1 MIDYSFLG
9 VEGLTG
15 DKMVRVWK
23 RASGGVSYI
32 LDDPKVRRE
41 WNRGDEVKI
50 VSFHELYTLLN
61 EPGGRAI
68 LQYFLLIKDQDVLKA
83 LSLPL
88 DPEYQYTE
96 ADCKT
101 LALKGTRDQI
111 LDALEFGG
119 YGVATL
125 IKRAATETKIDSTE
139 RKKMLNE
146 IFKFDLD
153 TIYSNKEWAEGA
165 QANTAEKKQRRGK
178 ALKDTEANKEAKEKA
193 KDTKRARTSEALTPS
208 EPEENIITE

>member
-9 VEGLTG
+9 IEGLTG
-15 DKMVRVWK
+15 EKLVRVWK
-23 RASGGVSYI
+23 RASGRVSYV

-41 WNRGDEVKI
+41 WLRNDEVKMI
-50 VSFHELYTLLN
+50 TFHELYTLSN

-68 LQYFLLIKDQDVLKA
+68 LEYFLLIKDQDVLKA
-83 LSLPL
+83 LNLPL

-96 ADCKT
+96 EDCKT
-101 LALKGTRDQI
+101 LALKGSKDQI

-125 IKRAATETKIDSTE
+125 IKRAATENKIDSTD
-139 RKKMLNE
+139 RKKMLNS

-153 TIYSNKEWAEGA
+153 TIYSNKEWADGA
-165 QANTAEKKQRRGK
+165 SGVKTEKKQRRAK
-178 ALKDTEANKEAKEKA
+178 ALVTEDTKA
-193 KDTKRARTSEALTPS
+193 KGKGKGKSDRTRKSEALTPS
-208 EPEENIITE
+208 EPKENIITE